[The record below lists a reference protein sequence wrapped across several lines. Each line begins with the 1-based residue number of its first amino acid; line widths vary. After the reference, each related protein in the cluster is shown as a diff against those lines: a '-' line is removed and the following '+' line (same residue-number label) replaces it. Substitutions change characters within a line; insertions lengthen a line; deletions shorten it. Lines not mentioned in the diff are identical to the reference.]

1 MSEASIRL
9 LKADDGPTVLAIYP
23 LAFPDEDLSK
33 LVAKLLTDEN
43 VLSLV
48 ATTREHAI
56 AHAAF
61 TRCGSTNGSARL
73 ALLGPI
79 AVHPDHQRDGLGK
92 GLIEDGARRLS
103 DQGVNELLV
112 LGDPD
117 YYRHR
122 GFDAPASV
130 STPYPLKPEWAEAWR
145 SRLLNFN
152 ERATGTLTVPKPWQA
167 PELWG

>member
-1 MSEASIRL
+1 MSQGSIRVA
-9 LKADDGPTVLAIYP
+9 KSDDDPHILTLYP
-23 LAFPDEDLSK
+23 LAFPDEDLTE
-33 LVAKLLTDEN
+33 LVAQLLTDEN
-43 VLSLV
+43 VLSLIS
-48 ATTREHAI
+48 TSRERVV

-61 TRCGSTNGSARL
+61 SRCGSTIGSAKL

-92 GLIEDGARRLS
+92 ALIEDGARRLS

-122 GFDAPASV
+122 GFDAPASI

-145 SRLLNFN
+145 SRLINGD

>member
-1 MSEASIRL
+1 MSGATFRPAG
-9 LKADDGPTVLAIYP
+9 ADDGSNVIALYP
-23 LAFPDEDLSK
+23 LAFPDEDLTG
-33 LVAKLLTDEN
+33 LVAELLTNEH

-48 ATTREHAI
+48 AIKREHVI

-61 TRCGSTNGSARL
+61 SHCSSTTAPVKL

-92 GLIEDGARRLS
+92 ALIEDGARRLN

-122 GFDAPASV
+122 GFDAPASI

-145 SRLLNFN
+145 SRLLNGD

-167 PELWG
+167 AELWG